1 MKSFRLK
8 FIDIDESF
16 TISTVAAPIKGAI
29 FVRAPKG
36 TTEPFYFEPQNQ
48 KGIESMIG
56 LGTADWPDIVEAIA
70 FNREFGLYIFA
81 DPGTSEE
88 YPSYYG
94 GKYLTKYGIYDYWR
108 VDDKDNPSYEIE
120 AVQGTEGI
128 VYSHAGKS
136 TTLEVEGNI
145 ESGLNIVIGSVSAA
159 LKEKVST
166 IIIKDWCSD
175 NKKEVKFNYDAS
187 TDAFYAFI
195 DDELKKTGQP
205 FIKYEYMGE
214 DWKLVF
220 NTINGD
226 PIAGIPA
233 LSLCAKDGNS
243 FVKIENLPA
252 GTITKINDMV
262 LGTEIQTSSFDIKN
276 VLLKGTYKKEG
287 EEVSVSSF
295 TIKKSDETEEKTYNV
310 TPDTIVTGKIS
321 FILNIK
327 DDTFFRISQ
336 KSPNE
341 VSTSITIDNIGYD
354 KWQYDKQMPVI
365 KCNELTSNVVKLG
378 DTLANVLESELPSH
392 NAQNEFI
399 ATKLVENKH
408 VFAGIYS
415 YDASTKECKNIT
427 NKNKT
432 RKIRVYGTIDL
443 DNSTESNTS
452 KTINGTHDL
461 YNGGIFYVVSNDKI
475 EKMTVG
481 NANGYE
487 LKPSIAFNTITLSC
501 KEEVYPGQFING
513 GSWTGSLD
521 PKGQDSYGSNIYWPN
536 VLPEDSMTFIEVE
549 AVNMFDDPAFGALDP
564 DGFWTNVDNKIVD
577 DVGPAL
583 DSYTFTIKGQRFC
596 THVNEEN
603 IKEGKLGCAWRDE
616 YYSII
621 DNAINECYSTEYDD
635 AVVIMEPTGREDFKA
650 NLMALRV
657 EHDTST
663 IISPK
668 IITKAEFDQP
678 SSIAVAGRITGR
690 ADYIGEFKVY
700 DSYTGKYYWC
710 MPIGDVG
717 ANLGRIMKEKLG
729 GVAPAGPNDSKAL
742 GGGLARSVIEAK
754 WHWKDSKLEELSKKG
769 LNPITFEAG
778 TGLQIRDHRTLQ
790 DPDNVTDWSYL
801 GHSMSFDLCK
811 REIRDQVMA
820 PQLFKRINDYYFD
833 IRQKQ
838 TDVILAKRLTGKDPI
853 WTKAVCK
860 IKDPAVNN
868 ETTKAQ
874 RNFVIRVDVWATP
887 YSETVTLVFTTKA
900 QV

>member
-1 MKSFRLK
+1 
-8 FIDIDESF
+8 
-16 TISTVAAPIKGAI
+16 
-29 FVRAPKG
+29 
-36 TTEPFYFEPQNQ
+36 
-48 KGIESMIG
+48 
-56 LGTADWPDIVEAIA
+56 
-70 FNREFGLYIFA
+70 
-81 DPGTSEE
+81 
-88 YPSYYG
+88 
-94 GKYLTKYGIYDYWR
+94 
-108 VDDKDNPSYEIE
+108 
-120 AVQGTEGI
+120 
-128 VYSHAGKS
+128 
-136 TTLEVEGNI
+136 
-145 ESGLNIVIGSVSAA
+145 
-159 LKEKVST
+159 
-166 IIIKDWCSD
+166 
-175 NKKEVKFNYDAS
+175 
-187 TDAFYAFI
+187 
-195 DDELKKTGQP
+195 
-205 FIKYEYMGE
+205 
-214 DWKLVF
+214 
-220 NTINGD
+220 
-226 PIAGIPA
+226 
-233 LSLCAKDGNS
+233 
-243 FVKIENLPA
+243 
-252 GTITKINDMV
+252 
-262 LGTEIQTSSFDIKN
+262 
-276 VLLKGTYKKEG
+276 
-287 EEVSVSSF
+287 
-295 TIKKSDETEEKTYNV
+295 
-310 TPDTIVTGKIS
+310 
-321 FILNIK
+321 
-327 DDTFFRISQ
+327 
-336 KSPNE
+336 
-341 VSTSITIDNIGYD
+341 
-354 KWQYDKQMPVI
+354 
-365 KCNELTSNVVKLG
+365 
-378 DTLANVLESELPSH
+378 
-392 NAQNEFI
+392 
-399 ATKLVENKH
+399 
-408 VFAGIYS
+408 
-415 YDASTKECKNIT
+415 
-427 NKNKT
+427 
-432 RKIRVYGTIDL
+432 
-443 DNSTESNTS
+443 
-452 KTINGTHDL
+452 
-461 YNGGIFYVVSNDKI
+461 
-475 EKMTVG
+475 MTVG
-481 NANGYE
+481 NADGYE
-487 LKPSIAFNTITLSC
+487 LKPSIDFNTITLSC

-549 AVNMFDDPAFGALDP
+549 AVNMFDDPAFGALDT

-596 THVNEEN
+596 THINEEN

>member
-128 VYSHAGKS
+128 VYSPAGN
-136 TTLEVEGNI
+136 TTLGVEG
-145 ESGLNIVIGSVSAA
+145 GKIVIDKVSAA

-166 IIIKDWCSD
+166 ITIKDWCSD
-175 NKKEVKFNYDAS
+175 NKKEVKFNYDGIN
-187 TDAFYAFI
+187 TFYAFV
-195 DDELKKTGQP
+195 DDELQKNGP
-205 FIKYEYMGE
+205 FINYDGE
-214 DWKLVF
+214 KLVF
-220 NTINGD
+220 NTVDNIT
-226 PIAGIPA
+226 GIPA
-233 LSLCAKDGNS
+233 LGLYAKKGG
-243 FVKIENLPA
+243 KY
-252 GTITKINDMV
+252 TKITIGENAEV
-262 LGTEIQTSSFDIKN
+262 NITGLEGTAQTSTK
-276 VLLKGTYKKEG
+276 VLEEALLTGRYTDGSKETVV
-287 EEVSVSSF
+287 ESF
-295 TIKKSDETEEKTYNV
+295 TLDGDTY
-310 TPDTIVTGKIS
+310 TIDSDTIVAGKIS

-341 VSTSITIDNIGYD
+341 VSTSVTIDNIGYD

-365 KCNELTSNVVKLG
+365 KCNELTTNVA
-378 DTLANVLESELPSH
+378 TLRDELADILASELPSY

-399 ATKLVENKH
+399 ATKVVEGKH

-443 DNSTESNTS
+443 DSSTAISVK
-452 KTINGTHDL
+452 KTIDGTHDL
-461 YNGGIFYVVSNDKI
+461 YNGGIFYVVSNTEI

-481 NANGYE
+481 NTKGYE

-549 AVNMFDDPAFGALDP
+549 AVNKFDDPAFGALDT

-596 THVNEEN
+596 THINEEN

>member
-16 TISTVAAPIKGAI
+16 TISTVSAPIKGAI

-136 TTLEVEGNI
+136 TTLGVEENK
-145 ESGLNIVIGSVSAA
+145 SSVDIVIGSVSAA

-166 IIIKDWCSD
+166 ITIKDWCSK
-175 NKKEVKFNYDAS
+175 NKKEVKFNYDGFNK
-187 TDAFYAFI
+187 FYAFK
-195 DDELKKTGQP
+195 DDKVYDDENSYPFIECVKDEESNDGSYKLIFKTVENSVEGIPALKLCAKNNKDEYVSIISELKKTENVGKVYINKDTTAQTN
-205 FIKYEYMGE
+205 
-214 DWKLVF
+214 
-220 NTINGD
+220 NTNIYN
-226 PIAGIPA
+226 A
-233 LSLCAKDGNS
+233 
-243 FVKIENLPA
+243 
-252 GTITKINDMV
+252 
-262 LGTEIQTSSFDIKN
+262 
-276 VLLKGTYKKEG
+276 LLKGYYGDGSDKVEVTSFKIGETTY
-287 EEVSVSSF
+287 
-295 TIKKSDETEEKTYNV
+295 TIDS
-310 TPDTIVTGKIS
+310 DTIVTGKIS

-365 KCNELTSNVVKLG
+365 KCTDLT
-378 DTLANVLESELPSH
+378 ANVITFNDDTKANILAKELPSY

-415 YDASTKECKNIT
+415 YDSSTKECKNIT

-443 DNSTESNTS
+443 DDSTELSTK
-452 KTINGTHDL
+452 KTIDGTHDL

-549 AVNMFDDPAFGALDP
+549 AVNMFDDPAFGALDT

-729 GVAPAGPNDSKAL
+729 CVAPAGPNDSKAL

-754 WHWKDSKLEELSKKG
+754 WHWKDSKLEELSKK
-769 LNPITFEAG
+769 
-778 TGLQIRDHRTLQ
+778 
-790 DPDNVTDWSYL
+790 
-801 GHSMSFDLCK
+801 
-811 REIRDQVMA
+811 
-820 PQLFKRINDYYFD
+820 
-833 IRQKQ
+833 
-838 TDVILAKRLTGKDPI
+838 
-853 WTKAVCK
+853 
-860 IKDPAVNN
+860 
-868 ETTKAQ
+868 
-874 RNFVIRVDVWATP
+874 
-887 YSETVTLVFTTKA
+887 
-900 QV
+900 

>member
-128 VYSHAGKS
+128 VYSKTKS
-136 TTLEVEGNI
+136 TSLAVENIGGND
-145 ESGLNIVIGSVSAA
+145 SIVINDVEVS

-175 NKKEVKFNYDAS
+175 NKKEVKFNYNAS
-187 TDAFYAFI
+187 DNTFYAFI
-195 DDELKKTGQP
+195 DDELKNDPTGDYP
-205 FIKYEYMGE
+205 SIKYESTDNKLIFNAAGE
-214 DWKLVF
+214 SV
-220 NTINGD
+220 T
-226 PIAGIPA
+226 GIPA
-233 LSLCAKDGNS
+233 LGLYAKKEVEG
-243 FVKIENLPA
+243 KLEY
-252 GTITKINDMV
+252 TKITSDIISGTDKV
-262 LGTEIQTSSFDIKN
+262 LVFGDNSPSETTKQVDETAIKTA
-276 VLLKGTYKKEG
+276 LLKGVDNNGASVSSFTVYKKEG
-287 EEVSVSSF
+287 EVLDNGTKYYIDS
-295 TIKKSDETEEKTYNV
+295 
-310 TPDTIVTGKIS
+310 DTIVTGKIS

-354 KWQYDKQMPVI
+354 KWQYDKQMPVV
-365 KCNELTSNVVKLG
+365 KYNGFNSNGATFDKDDTTQKDAASYLTNG
-378 DTLANVLESELPSH
+378 LPSL

-399 ATKLVENKH
+399 AVDKDNEYMG
-408 VFAGIYS
+408 VFS
-415 YDASTKECKNIT
+415 FDSSTNTYKNVT
-427 NKNKT
+427 SKNKT
-432 RKIRVYGTIDL
+432 RKIRVYGSIDL
-443 DNSTESNTS
+443 SNGNAMS
-452 KTINGTHDL
+452 NPP
-461 YNGGIFYVVSNDKI
+461 YSGIYYVVDNNKF
-475 EKMTVG
+475 EKMSVG

>member
-48 KGIESMIG
+48 RGIESMIG

-128 VYSHAGKS
+128 VYSPATN
-136 TTLEVEGNI
+136 TTLTA
-145 ESGLNIVIGSVSAA
+145 ESNKIVIGNVSAA

-166 IIIKDWCSD
+166 IIVKDWCSD
-175 NKKEVKFNYDAS
+175 NKKEVKFNYDAAN
-187 TDAFYAFI
+187 DKFYAFI
-195 DDELKKTGQP
+195 DEELQQDGSY
-205 FIKYEYMGE
+205 IEYVSSDNGY
-214 DWKLVF
+214 KLVLT
-220 NTINGD
+220 NVDSN
-226 PIAGIPA
+226 IANIPA
-233 LSLCAKDGNS
+233 LTLCAKDAETDKYA
-243 FVKIENLPA
+243 KI
-252 GTITKINDMV
+252 TISDDPDNQPDIYFN
-262 LGTEIQTSSFDIKN
+262 GSITEKSSVEYLKDA
-276 VLLKGTYKKEG
+276 LLKGFYNNNGT
-287 EEVSVSSF
+287 EVKVNSF
-295 TIKKSDETEEKTYNV
+295 TLNGTPYKIDSDTTV
-310 TPDTIVTGKIS
+310 AGKIS

-365 KCNELTSNVVKLG
+365 KSSLFTSSIVNLDNKAEL
-378 DTLANVLESELPSH
+378 LESILPSY

-399 ATKLVENKH
+399 AVNDNGK
-408 VFAGIYS
+408 FAGVYS
-415 YDASTKECKNIT
+415 YDALTKECKNIT
-427 NKNKT
+427 SKNKT
-432 RKIRVYGTIDL
+432 RKIRALGNIDL
-443 DNSTESNTS
+443 DNSTSSNITAATG
-452 KTINGTHDL
+452 KNDL
-461 YNGGIFYVVSNDKI
+461 YNGGIFYVVSNSEI

-481 NANGYE
+481 NSKGYE

-501 KEEVYPGQFING
+501 KEEVYPGQYING

-549 AVNMFDDPAFGALDP
+549 AVNKFDDEAFGALDT
-564 DGFWTNVDNKIVD
+564 DGFWTNVDDKIVD

-668 IITKAEFDQP
+668 IISKAEFDQP

>member
-48 KGIESMIG
+48 RGIESMIG

-128 VYSHAGKS
+128 VYSPATN
-136 TTLEVEGNI
+136 TTLTVEGNK
-145 ESGLNIVIGSVSAA
+145 IVIGSVSAA

-166 IIIKDWCSD
+166 IIVKDWCSD
-175 NKKEVKFNYDAS
+175 NKKEVKFNYDAA
-187 TDAFYAFI
+187 TEKFYAFI
-195 DDELKKTGQP
+195 DEELQRDGS
-205 FIKYEYMGE
+205 FIEYQSSNNGY
-214 DWKLVF
+214 KLVL
-220 NTINGD
+220 NTGD
-226 PIAGIPA
+226 SNIANIPA
-233 LSLCAKDGNS
+233 LGLYAKDAEDNY
-243 FVKIENLPA
+243 
-252 GTITKINDMV
+252 TKITIGDNPVISLDGV
-262 LGTEIQTSSFDIKN
+262 EQSNAKFLEDA
-276 VLLKGTYKKEG
+276 LLKGFYTNNG
-287 EEVSVSSF
+287 AEVKVSSF
-295 TIKKSDETEEKTYNV
+295 ELNDVPYKIDS
-310 TPDTIVTGKIS
+310 DTIVAGKIS

-327 DDTFFRISQ
+327 DDTFLRISQ

-365 KCNELTSNVVKLG
+365 KSSLFTSSIVNLDNKAEL
-378 DTLANVLESELPSH
+378 LESILPSY

-399 ATKLVENKH
+399 AVNGDNF
-408 VFAGIYS
+408 VGIYS
-415 YDASTKECKNIT
+415 YDALTKECKNIT
-427 NKNKT
+427 SKNKT
-432 RKIRVYGTIDL
+432 RKIRALGNIDL
-443 DNSTESNTS
+443 DNSTSSNITAATG
-452 KTINGTHDL
+452 KNDL
-461 YNGGIFYVVSNDKI
+461 YNGGIFYVVNNNEI

-481 NANGYE
+481 NPKGYE

-501 KEEVYPGQFING
+501 KEEVYPGQYING

-549 AVNMFDDPAFGALDP
+549 AVNKFDDEAFGALDT
-564 DGFWTNVDNKIVD
+564 DGFWTNVDDKIVD

-668 IITKAEFDQP
+668 IISKAEFDQP

-811 REIRDQVMA
+811 REIREQVMA

>member
-128 VYSHAGKS
+128 VYSPATKN
-136 TTLEVEGNI
+136 TTLN
-145 ESGLNIVIGSVSAA
+145 VIDNKITIDGVTAA

-166 IIIKDWCSD
+166 ITIKDWCSA
-175 NKKEVKFNYDAS
+175 NKKEVKFNFDAA
-187 TDAFYAFI
+187 DGNFYAFI
-195 DDELKKTGQP
+195 DEELQDNGPSISYK
-205 FIKYEYMGE
+205 GE
-214 DWKLVF
+214 QLVL
-220 NTINGD
+220 TPSDGD
-226 PIAGIPA
+226 PIAGVPA
-233 LSLCAKDGNS
+233 LKLCAKQGSDFVMFDTLPAKVIIEVTENGKTIKKEESNADTIASILLKGYYTDGSKEVKINS
-243 FVKIENLPA
+243 FVVD
-252 GTITKINDMV
+252 GTIAADGSVTG
-262 LGTEIQTSSFDIKN
+262 GT
-276 VLLKGTYKKEG
+276 TYT
-287 EEVSVSSF
+287 VDS
-295 TIKKSDETEEKTYNV
+295 
-310 TPDTIVTGKIS
+310 DTIVTGKIS

-365 KCNELTSNVVKLG
+365 KCDMLTSSVIKFDGDNAGKATKLE
-378 DTLANVLESELPSH
+378 TILPTY

-399 ATKLVENKH
+399 ATKVEGDKH
-408 VFAGIYS
+408 IFSGIYS
-415 YDASTKECKNIT
+415 YDAVTKECKNIT
-427 NKNKT
+427 SKNKT
-432 RKIRVYGTIDL
+432 RKIRVHGAIDL
-443 DNSTESNTS
+443 DDNATLDTTKSE
-452 KTINGTHDL
+452 L
-461 YNGGIFYVVSNDKI
+461 YNGGIFYVVSNTEI

-481 NANGYE
+481 NPKGYE

-501 KEEVYPGQFING
+501 KEEVYPGQYING

-549 AVNMFDDPAFGALDP
+549 AVNKFDDEAFGALDT
-564 DGFWTNVDNKIVD
+564 DGFWTNIDDKIVD

-668 IITKAEFDQP
+668 IISKAEFDQP

-778 TGLQIRDHRTLQ
+778 TGLQIRDHKTLQ

-838 TDVILAKRLTGKDPI
+838 TDAILAKRLTGKDPI

>member
-128 VYSHAGKS
+128 VYSPATKN
-136 TTLEVEGNI
+136 TTLK
-145 ESGLNIVIGSVSAA
+145 VIDNKITIDGVTAA

-166 IIIKDWCSD
+166 ITIKDWCSA
-175 NKKEVKFNYDAS
+175 NKKEVKFNFDAA
-187 TDAFYAFI
+187 DGNFYAFI
-195 DDELKKTGQP
+195 DEELQDNGPSISYK
-205 FIKYEYMGE
+205 GE
-214 DWKLVF
+214 QLVL
-220 NTINGD
+220 TPSDGD
-226 PIAGIPA
+226 PIAGVPA
-233 LSLCAKDGNS
+233 LALCAKDKDGEYVTFDKLPTPAS
-243 FVKIENLPA
+243 ITTSEGVIESTSN
-252 GTITKINDMV
+252 INMGD
-262 LGTEIQTSSFDIKN
+262 
-276 VLLKGTYKKEG
+276 VLLKGSYNDGSKE
-287 EEVSVSSF
+287 VKVSSF
-295 TIKKSDETEEKTYNV
+295 VVTEEDGSKTTYKIDS
-310 TPDTIVTGKIS
+310 DTIVTGKIS

-365 KCNELTSNVVKLG
+365 RCEELTTSVVKIEK
-378 DTLANVLESELPSH
+378 AEILESILPTY
-392 NAQNEFI
+392 NAQNEFV
-399 ATKLVENKH
+399 ATDDKDQ
-408 VFAGIYS
+408 FTGIYS
-415 YDASTKECKNIT
+415 YDAVTKECKNIT
-427 NKNKT
+427 SKNKT
-432 RKIRVYGTIDL
+432 RKIRVHGTIDL
-443 DNSTESNTS
+443 DNSISAQT
-452 KTINGTHDL
+452 KYTIDGTHEL
-461 YNGGIFYVVSNDKI
+461 YNGGIFYVVSNTEI

-481 NANGYE
+481 NPKGYE

-501 KEEVYPGQFING
+501 KEEVYPGQYING

-549 AVNMFDDPAFGALDP
+549 AVNKFDDEAFGALDT
-564 DGFWTNVDNKIVD
+564 DGFWTNIDDKIVD

-668 IITKAEFDQP
+668 IISKAEFDQP

-778 TGLQIRDHRTLQ
+778 TGLQIRDHKTLQ

-838 TDVILAKRLTGKDPI
+838 TDAILAKRLTGKDPI

>member
-16 TISTVAAPIKGAI
+16 TISTVSAPIKGAI

-128 VYSHAGKS
+128 VYSQADN
-136 TTLEVEGNI
+136 TTLAVEEN
-145 ESGLNIVIGSVSAA
+145 SIVINNVNAS

-166 IIIKDWCSD
+166 IIVKDWCSD
-175 NKKEVKFNYDAS
+175 NKKEVKFNYDAG
-187 TDAFYAFI
+187 DKKFYAFI
-195 DDELKKTGQP
+195 DEELQKNGP
-205 FIKYEYMGE
+205 YIIYDGE
-214 DWKLVF
+214 KLVL
-220 NTINGD
+220 NTKENITN
-226 PIAGIPA
+226 IPA
-233 LSLCAKDGNS
+233 LTLCAKN
-243 FVKIENLPA
+243 NA
-252 GTITKINDMV
+252 GEYTKI
-262 LGTEIQTSSFDIKN
+262 TI
-276 VLLKGTYKKEG
+276 G
-287 EEVSVSSF
+287 EEPEIVINDLTGDARTSEAALKEALLTGRYVNGSNETVVSSF
-295 TIKKSDETEEKTYNV
+295 TLNKENYTIDA
-310 TPDTIVTGKIS
+310 DTIVTGKIS

-365 KCNELTSNVVKLG
+365 KCKTLTSNVVKLG
-378 DTLANVLESELPSH
+378 DTLANVLESELPSY
-392 NAQNEFI
+392 NAQNEFV
-399 ATKLVENKH
+399 AVSNVDGKDK
-408 VFAGIYS
+408 FAGIYS

-427 NKNKT
+427 SKNKT
-432 RKIRVYGTIDL
+432 RKIRVLGTIDL
-443 DNSTESNTS
+443 DTS
-452 KTINGTHDL
+452 VVGNIQPLKEGNEL
-461 YNGGIFYVVSNDKI
+461 YNGGIFYVVSNTEI

-481 NANGYE
+481 NTKGYE

-549 AVNMFDDPAFGALDP
+549 AVNKFDDPAFGALDT
-564 DGFWTNVDNKIVD
+564 DGFWTEVDNKIVD

-596 THVNEEN
+596 THINEEN

>member
-56 LGTADWPDIVEAIA
+56 LGTADWPDVVEAIA

-120 AVQGTEGI
+120 AAQGTEGI
-128 VYSHAGKS
+128 VYSPAS
-136 TTLEVEGNI
+136 NTTLSVDDEGI
-145 ESGLNIVIGSVSAA
+145 IYIKGVSAS

-166 IIIKDWCSD
+166 ITIKDWCSS
-175 NKKEVKFNYDAS
+175 NKKEFKFNFDG
-187 TDAFYAFI
+187 TENFYAFVDEELQDGGPSLHYESTTNGLNLVLNTVDNLNGLPALTLCAKNK
-195 DDELKKTGQP
+195 DDEYVSIVSELKKVENKDKK
-205 FIKYEYMGE
+205 IY
-214 DWKLVF
+214 
-220 NTINGD
+220 INKSTTEQTD
-226 PIAGIPA
+226 
-233 LSLCAKDGNS
+233 NM
-243 FVKIENLPA
+243 NLYNA
-252 GTITKINDMV
+252 
-262 LGTEIQTSSFDIKN
+262 
-276 VLLKGTYKKEG
+276 LLKGYYGDGSDKV
-287 EEVSVSSF
+287 EVTSF
-295 TIKKSDETEEKTYNV
+295 TIGTKNEDDLIEGTTY
-310 TPDTIVTGKIS
+310 TIDSDTIVTGKIN

-365 KCNELTSNVVKLG
+365 KSKELTTSVVNISK
-378 DTLANVLESELPSH
+378 AEMLENILPTY
-392 NAQNEFI
+392 NAQNEFV
-399 ATKLVENKH
+399 ATDDTDT
-408 VFAGIYS
+408 FTGIYS
-415 YDASTKECKNIT
+415 YDAVTKECKNIT
-427 NKNKT
+427 SKNKT

-443 DNSTESNTS
+443 DKSTTEPNR
-452 KTINGTHDL
+452 TIDGTHEL
-461 YNGGIFYVVSNDKI
+461 YNGGIFYVVSNTEI
-475 EKMTVG
+475 EKMSVG

-838 TDVILAKRLTGKDPI
+838 TDAILAKRLTGKDPI